1 MLIAEEAKSSQMI
14 EEEIVHVDG
23 HPEKLV
29 IFLHGYLD
37 SAPALDRRL
46 APLLDNVS
54 NVAVH
59 IPQAP
64 EICEILDNKRQWYSM
79 HRFDPDDARR
89 FVPSMTECVS
99 IYDKMGLGLNEAFS
113 YLNPYIQNCL
123 YDYGLESKDL
133 YLCGFSQGAMVAIY
147 TALMQEENIGGCIS
161 FSGIITPHTF
171 LSKHAL
177 SRPNTLLIHG
187 EADNL
192 VRFEAQKFTK
202 EQLEKIGCSV
212 QTYVVPDGQHRVT
225 SDGLL
230 QTASFIN
237 QRTTKKLAI

>member
-1 MLIAEEAKSSQMI
+1 ME
-14 EEEIVHVDG
+14 G
-23 HPEKLV
+23 
-29 IFLHGYLD
+29 
-37 SAPALDRRL
+37 ALL
-46 APLLDNVS
+46 
-54 NVAVH
+54 
-59 IPQAP
+59 
-64 EICEILDNKRQWYSM
+64 
-79 HRFDPDDARR
+79 
-89 FVPSMTECVS
+89 
-99 IYDKMGLGLNEAFS
+99 
-113 YLNPYIQNCL
+113 QNCL

-133 YLCGFSQGAMVAIY
+133 YLCGFSHGAMVAIY

-212 QTYVVPDGQHRVT
+212 QTYVVTDGQHRVT